1 MRRDKVFGVLGRFL
15 QVYGILAFVPIPVA
29 YLYSDPS
36 KDPITSFVVM
46 GAVSLL
52 IGTLTAYLGETGD
65 LSVKEAIVATIG
77 GWMLAVTIGA
87 IPLANYTTPLNAVF
101 EAMAGMTTTGISMF
115 LEPSRLP
122 RSVLFWRSFMQWI
135 GGLGILTFFIAVI
148 RESGGISQRLFSA
161 EADET
166 DAGSIR
172 PSLTKSIVD
181 LWRVYGFVTSTMI
194 FTYVALGMNFFNA
207 IIHAFSALST
217 GGFST
222 SAASLAAFSPAI
234 QAVTVPFMFVGG
246 VNFVL
251 LYLFLKTDWRKVLKN
266 AEFRM
271 YSIIFLL
278 LTGLTVFEL
287 SKNLS
292 TGQALLDGSFQA
304 AALISSTGYSNMGI
318 MEFST
323 PLLVV
328 FLSVM
333 FVGGSLGSTAG
344 GLKMFRF
351 TVLIKLLKTKVRS
364 YSLPESA
371 VNRVTVDGEI
381 ISYESIRTIS
391 VLLFAWIS
399 FSFISSLLMMV
410 LDGLTFM
417 QALSSS
423 ISALGNMGPLYLS
436 GEAVVNLS
444 PGSKILLI
452 LGMLAGRLEMLPL
465 LAIFNRSVTKN

>member
-1 MRRDKVFGVLGRFL
+1 
-15 QVYGILAFVPIPVA
+15 
-29 YLYSDPS
+29 
-36 KDPITSFVVM
+36 
-46 GAVSLL
+46 
-52 IGTLTAYLGETGD
+52 
-65 LSVKEAIVATIG
+65 
-77 GWMLAVTIGA
+77 
-87 IPLANYTTPLNAVF
+87 
-101 EAMAGMTTTGISMF
+101 
-115 LEPSRLP
+115 
-122 RSVLFWRSFMQWI
+122 MQWI

-222 SAASLAAFSPAI
+222 SAASLVAFSPAI

-251 LYLFLKTDWRKVLKN
+251 LYLFLKTDWRKILKN

-318 MEFST
+318 MQFST

-333 FVGGSLGSTAG
+333 FIGGSLGSTAG
-344 GLKMFRF
+344 GLKIFRF

-444 PGSKILLI
+444 PGSKTLLI